1 MLARID
7 EVISG
12 YLNRAQQYILQTFIN
27 TGLEMMTDD
36 SINPIDAALALQA
49 ILTRDNLEKSLCKI
63 PKLIA
68 VGDAEKKELIKRLDE
83 KIAYAQDLIIRMHKK
98 YEEADGTGADSKLQG
113 PGTTDTDRNGQ
124 SDNCIGSNGDQTIAV
139 NG

>member
-1 MLARID
+1 MTPID
-7 EVISG
+7 KALLYLSGNIDMDAEDINATALVIK
-12 YLNRAQQYILQTFIN
+12 LMAQQ
-27 TGLEMMTDD
+27 
-36 SINPIDAALALQA
+36 A
-49 ILTRDNLEKSLCKI
+49 IHTRDQLEKSLCKV

-98 YEEADGTGADSKLQG
+98 YEETECSGADSSLQG
-113 PGTTDTDRNGQ
+113 PGTTDTDRDGET
-124 SDNCIGSNGDQTIAV
+124 DNCIGSNGDQTIAV